1 MDLAALRLDQ
11 NFDAAVGVK
20 KLRTTVPVRK
30 PNRSEFVRVR
40 PGEDFQMRTCIIELK
55 EDREV
60 YLVARG
66 LWDDL
71 AAELQPV
78 VLRLT
83 INRQGV
89 VTLWMLKLPRG
100 DGRTNPW
107 TESALEAAVRAETV
121 WISLRANMSLGAYD
135 IYEAAGDLPEPT
147 WPTETFDELVRIA
160 FRGRYIEDRDHPVLR
175 RLRGEI

>member
-1 MDLAALRLDQ
+1 MDLNALRLDQ

-20 KLRTTVPVRK
+20 KLLTTVPVRK

-40 PGEDFQMRTCIIELK
+40 SGGDFQMRTCIIELK

-71 AAELQPV
+71 VAELQPV
-78 VLRLT
+78 LLRLT

-89 VTLWMLKLPRG
+89 ATLWMLKLPRG
-100 DGRTNPW
+100 EGRTNPW
-107 TESALEAAVRAETV
+107 SESAMEAATRAETT
-121 WISLRANMSLGAYD
+121 WISLRANMALGAYE
-135 IYEAAGDLPEPT
+135 IYAAAGDLPEPT
-147 WPTETFDELVRIA
+147 WPTESFDELVKIA
-160 FRGRYIEDRDHPVLR
+160 FRGKFIADRDHAVLR
-175 RLRGEI
+175 RLRGEV